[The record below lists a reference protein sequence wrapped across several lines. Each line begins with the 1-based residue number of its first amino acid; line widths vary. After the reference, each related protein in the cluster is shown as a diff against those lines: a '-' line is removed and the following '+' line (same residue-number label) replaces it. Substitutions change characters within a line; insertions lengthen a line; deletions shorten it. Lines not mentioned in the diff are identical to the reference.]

1 MNIVYRW
8 FPGYPLNEPVPH
20 FTTIRY
26 YFRHRFTKNII
37 KMVFA
42 WILFEIQRSGYLFP
56 ETVYID
62 STHIKANANIKK
74 TIERVFADAKE
85 KYVNM
90 EVE

>member
-8 FPGYPLNEPVPH
+8 FPGYPLNEPVPI

-42 WILFEIQRSGYLFP
+42 WILFEI
-56 ETVYID
+56 
-62 STHIKANANIKK
+62 
-74 TIERVFADAKE
+74 
-85 KYVNM
+85 
-90 EVE
+90 